1 VAKKKNILLDEID
14 NINNIINKLT
24 RDNTNLNVVIWGLI
38 ILVVISLIS
47 TLKTFILLAFSVV
60 LILLFLNLKNKYS
73 TAIKDLNKLKK
84 KIK

>member
-1 VAKKKNILLDEID
+1 MAKKKNILLDEID